1 MNYVKYVD
9 IDPNWGKFIESLRH
23 VGYNNYDAV
32 KDIIDNGI
40 DAAADT
46 VLVNI
51 KQASNN
57 SINSPRLSNKKKKSI
72 ANITIADNGSGMTA
86 EQLIEAMKLG
96 SESEYNSASLGKFGM
111 GLITASI
118 SMGRRLSVFTKTK
131 DNDDIEMAVLDLDNI
146 VATGKMQVAHET
158 VKLEDLGENFFGK
171 QVFETYNHGTVV
183 KIDKLDQVTCVDAAQ
198 MAKNLRGASHLARTF
213 RFFIE
218 EEGINIRVNG
228 KPVEAY
234 DVLDW
239 ANVGGSTIALT
250 SGWETLTYD
259 GHEFK
264 YRATFQYPRTDGSGG
279 GARRA
284 RQGTQGISL
293 LRARREIEFGKTYGF
308 YANRT
313 NFAGF
318 QTELMLPSVLVDK
331 FVGVTFSKNGASKK
345 NEFINQAFYDFIAAN
360 VINPL
365 KKAAGK
371 IFQKELNNSTFENL
385 DKEHLDHAK
394 RLKKIGDILKG
405 LPDRK
410 KRSKASKGT
419 DAEKAPAVKVKKKNS
434 TSRKYG
440 RKDIDYKFSLTEEWH
455 GSDVLL
461 DYDEDRG
468 DDGKTCINI
477 ILNAKHRHV
486 RNNYI
491 AAETTELRD
500 LQRKWFTAIALMLRG
515 MSEEEEDIYRKFFD
529 DMCRNLDSLEST
541 RF

>member
-1 MNYVKYVD
+1 MVYVKVN
-9 IDPNWGKFIESLRH
+9 PNWGKFIESLRY
-23 VGYNNYDAV
+23 VGYNNYDAI
-32 KDIIDNGI
+32 KDLIDNSI
-40 DAAADT
+40 DADADT

-51 KQASNN
+51 KQASSN
-57 SINSPRLSNKKKKSI
+57 SFNGPRLSNKKGKRIES
-72 ANITIADNGSGMTA
+72 ITIADNGSGMTA
-86 EQLIEAMKLG
+86 DQLIEAMKLG

-118 SMGRRLSVFTKTK
+118 SMGRRLTVLTKTE
-131 DNDDIEMAVLDLDNI
+131 DSEDINMAVLDLDNV
-146 VATGKMQVAHET
+146 VATGKMQIVHKT
-158 VKLEDLGENFFGK
+158 IKLEDLGEKFFGK
-171 QVFETYNHGTVV
+171 QVFEVYNHGTVV
-183 KIDKLDQVTCVDAAQ
+183 KIDKLDQITCVDASQ

-213 RFFIE
+213 RFFID
-218 EEGINIRVNG
+218 EEGVNIRVNG

-264 YRATFQYPRTDGSGG
+264 YRSTFQYPRTDGSGG
-279 GARRA
+279 GVKRERR
-284 RQGTQGISL
+284 GTQGISL

-331 FVGVTFSKNGASKK
+331 FVGVTFSKSGASKK
-345 NEFINQAFYDFIAAN
+345 NEFINQAFYDFIATN

-385 DKEHLDHAK
+385 DKEHVDHVK
-394 RLKKIGDILKG
+394 RLQKISDILKG

-410 KRSKASKGT
+410 KRAK
-419 DAEKAPAVKVKKKNS
+419 AEKSVETGKETAVTVKKKNS

-440 RKDIDYKFSLTEEWH
+440 RRDVDYKFSLTEDWH

-461 DYDEDRG
+461 DYDEDR
-468 DDGKTCINI
+468 DSDGKTCINI

-486 RNNYI
+486 VNNYI
-491 AAETTELRD
+491 AAETAELRN

>member
-1 MNYVKYVD
+1 MVYVKV
-9 IDPNWGKFIESLRH
+9 DPNWGKFIESLRY
-23 VGYNNYDAV
+23 VGYNNYDAI
-32 KDIIDNGI
+32 KDLIDNSI
-40 DAAADT
+40 DADSDI

-51 KQASNN
+51 KQASTN
-57 SINSPRLSNKKKKSI
+57 SINGPRLSNKKKKRIESV
-72 ANITIADNGSGMTA
+72 TIADNGSGMTA
-86 EQLIEAMKLG
+86 DQLIEAMKLG
-96 SESEYNSASLGKFGM
+96 SESDYTSASLGKFGM

-118 SMGRRLSVFTKTK
+118 SMGRRLTVLTKTK
-131 DNDDIEMAVLDLDNI
+131 DSEDIQMAVLDLDNV
-146 VATGKMQVAHET
+146 VATGEMKIAHET
-158 VKLEDLGENFFGK
+158 VKLEDLGEKFFGK
-171 QVFETYNHGTVV
+171 QVFETYDHGTVV
-183 KIDKLDQVTCVDAAQ
+183 KIDKLDQVTCVDASQ

-239 ANVGGSTIALT
+239 ANVGGSTIPLT
-250 SGWETLTYD
+250 SGWETLVYD

-279 GARRA
+279 GAKRERK
-284 RQGTQGISL
+284 GTQGISL

-318 QTELMLPSVLVDK
+318 QTELMLPSALVDK
-331 FVGVTFSKNGASKK
+331 FVGVTFSKSGASKK
-345 NEFINQAFYDFIAAN
+345 NEFIDQAFYDFVATN

-394 RLKKIGDILKG
+394 RLQKISDILKG

-410 KRSKASKGT
+410 KRAK
-419 DAEKAPAVKVKKKNS
+419 AEKDDKTEKKPAVTVKKKNS

-440 RKDIDYKFSLTEEWH
+440 RKDVDYKFSLTEDWH

-461 DYDEDRG
+461 DYDEDRDG
-468 DDGKTCINI
+468 DGKTCINI

-491 AAETTELRD
+491 AAETAELRS
-500 LQRKWFTAIALMLRG
+500 LQRKLFTAIALMLRG

>member
-1 MNYVKYVD
+1 MVYVQVA
-9 IDPNWGKFIESLRH
+9 PNWGKLIESLRY
-23 VGYNNYDAV
+23 VGYNNYDAI
-32 KDIIDNGI
+32 KDLIDNSI
-40 DAAADT
+40 DADSDT
-46 VLVNI
+46 VFVNI

-57 SINSPRLSNKKKKSI
+57 SFNAPRLSNKKKKSI
-72 ANITIADNGSGMTA
+72 ANITIADNGSGMHA
-86 EQLIEAMKLG
+86 DQLIEAMKLG
-96 SESEYNSASLGKFGM
+96 SESEYNAASLGKFGM

-118 SMGRRLSVFTKTK
+118 SMGRRLTVVTKTEES
-131 DNDDIEMAVLDLDNI
+131 DEINVATLDLDVI
-146 VATGKMQVAHET
+146 VESGEMKIAHKQVT
-158 VKLEDLGENFFGK
+158 LEELGENFFGK
-171 QVFETYNHGTVV
+171 QVFETYNRGTVV

-228 KPVEAY
+228 RPVEAY

-279 GARRA
+279 GVERKRS
-284 RQGTQGISL
+284 GTQGISL
-293 LRARREIEFGKTYGF
+293 IRARREIEFGKTYGF

-331 FVGVTFSKNGASKK
+331 FVGITFSKSGASKK
-345 NEFINQAFYDFIAAN
+345 NEFIDQAFYDFVATN

-371 IFQKELNNSTFENL
+371 IFQKELNTSTFENL

-394 RLKKIGDILKG
+394 RLQKISDILKG

-410 KRSKASKGT
+410 KRSKASKAT
-419 DAEKAPAVKVKKKNS
+419 EVEKAPAAKAKKKNS

-440 RKDIDYKFSLTEEWH
+440 RKDIDYKFSLTEGWH
-455 GSDVLL
+455 GNDVLL
-461 DYDEDRG
+461 DYEEDKSENG
-468 DDGKTCINI
+468 ATCINI

-491 AAETTELRD
+491 AAETTALRD